1 MSYVYLQTDDVSN
14 IIIKDENSAGE
25 PNDANWN
32 YELAFYYL
40 RSKQLDF
47 VLWGRWKL
55 DAEDEV
61 VYQADRAMQFRFD
74 SARGRWLAAGLD
86 PPTTLAT
93 ESYPNSG
100 WALAGDM
107 LFTDYLGDLPYND
120 GVLDQSTYAHSDATR
135 YLGLAAERDISSG
148 AETYYHGDLID
159 STVLT
164 TDAAAD
170 SDVRVAYTAFGEILT
185 TGDPGEAGA
194 PGGSAPEGAPRY
206 QYAGGYGYESGLL
219 ALQGAD
225 TTLPPITLQHLGHR
239 WYQPDSGR
247 FVQRDPIGIAGGLNV
262 YAYVRNAPGKHVD
275 PTRPVRLVWP
285 RRSAQATHSRPKATQ
300 PASDQRLHC
309 RARSA
314 LVGAVLGGN
323 LRWSRR
329 GLWHAGSTKT
339 RCRHGL
345 LLRNAGRGLGFRFPV
360 GECGRDILGLYLLR
374 WGPPHWIS
382 VLQ

>member
-1 MSYVYLQTDDVSN
+1 
-14 IIIKDENSAGE
+14 
-25 PNDANWN
+25 
-32 YELAFYYL
+32 
-40 RSKQLDF
+40 
-47 VLWGRWKL
+47 
-55 DAEDEV
+55 
-61 VYQADRAMQFRFD
+61 MQFRFD
-74 SARGRWLAAGLD
+74 SARGRWLAAKLD
-86 PPTTLAT
+86 PPAELAA
-93 ESYPNSG
+93 ENYPNSG
-100 WALAGDM
+100 WALADDM